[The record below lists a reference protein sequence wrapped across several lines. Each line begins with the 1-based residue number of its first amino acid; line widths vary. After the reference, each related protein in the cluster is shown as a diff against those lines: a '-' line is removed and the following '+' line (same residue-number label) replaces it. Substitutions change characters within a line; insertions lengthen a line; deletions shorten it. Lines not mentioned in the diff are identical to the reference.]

1 MTTLKAID
9 RKTGA
14 EVNATRT
21 EEGKFAIEGGKTYSA
36 STFKKYYKLTGETST
51 KVEPKKEEEAP
62 KKEAAKTA
70 KKVKTAKKA
79 KVVKVEYTTFTGMVI
94 GKDTFGDA
102 IYEATVTDKGY
113 TMETKRHGVQKFD
126 KNGIQLGCKNPK
138 FANRIKVIE

>member
-1 MTTLKAID
+1 MTTLKAIE
-9 RKTGA
+9 RKTGVEA
-14 EVNATRT
+14 NVTRT

-62 KKEAAKTA
+62 KKEAT
-70 KKVKTAKKA
+70 KTAKKA
-79 KVVKVEYTTFTGMVI
+79 KTVKVEYTTFTGMVI

-102 IYEATVTDKGY
+102 TYEAVVTDEGY

-138 FANRIKVIE
+138 FANRIRVIE